1 MYSLNSF
8 ALIKKMIAS
17 CETAQLVEHLILN
30 QRVVGTIPL
39 ILNQRVVGSIPTF
52 TSKTEFDM

>member
-30 QRVVGTIPL
+30 QRVVG
-39 ILNQRVVGSIPTF
+39 SIPTF
-52 TSKTEFDM
+52 ASKAEFDM